1 MTKHYGNDELVAHAF
16 LPDEDPEIALH
27 LASCVR
33 CAQRFDDTREA
44 LRRHAGAG
52 DAAEKMETFWKRQ
65 ELSVMR
71 SIDEKRR
78 RARGL
83 GAGFAA
89 AAAIVFVVVGFW
101 AGRGSVATTP
111 LTTTIASATIAST
124 ATQSVGATQDTG
136 FATSQLATDP
146 WESEQL
152 QDFQSV
158 VAWETWVDEDL
169 KKRGTI

>member
-27 LASCVR
+27 LANCTR
-33 CAQRFDDTREA
+33 CAQRFDDTREV
-44 LRRHAGAG
+44 LRRHAGSG
-52 DAAEKMETFWKRQ
+52 NVSEKSETYWKRQ

-71 SIDEKRR
+71 SIDESRR
-78 RARGL
+78 RVRGI

-101 AGRGSVATTP
+101 AGRGSVATSP
-111 LTTTIASATIAST
+111 LTSTISSTAIAST
-124 ATQSVGATQDTG
+124 ATQATGATQDAGLT
-136 FATSQLATDP
+136 TSQLATDP

-152 QDFQSV
+152 QDFQNV
-158 VAWETWVDEDL
+158 VAWETWVDDDQ